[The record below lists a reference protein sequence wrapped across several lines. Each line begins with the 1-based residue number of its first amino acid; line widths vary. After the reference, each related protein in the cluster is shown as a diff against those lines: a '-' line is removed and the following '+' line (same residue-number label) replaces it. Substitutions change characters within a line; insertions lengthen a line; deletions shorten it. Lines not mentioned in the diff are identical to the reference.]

1 MKVYWYN
8 CIKRNTIAM
17 EGRAIAR
24 KYNRKGSQVGNC
36 LNPVRG
42 IRDQQK
48 RNGQKVVNH
57 AQKNRLKLRET
68 QAKNRALA
76 DAKNQKKQDKFV
88 MKRFKD
94 VKSRWVKPDVESR
107 DKQRDEY
114 IKQRSQEIQTARQ
127 AKDTARRT
135 LATSRRAEIENAPPS
150 RAPSTIAPNSPQAP
164 PASSQSTARR
174 NTPTRKARV
183 PTRSEITKL
192 APRSKKDFVKSNLMS
207 AVTSSP
213 PKPFAEDATQRVVH
227 EDYGTVPIYI
237 QERKA
242 EMAEVTRLAEEK
254 AEREKGCPPGMS
266 RMSDPERLQTLEV
279 LKKNKA
285 VGYDELAKLPM
296 TVETPSLKKRKNG
309 LERKLEQIEEAIK
322 IFSRSVVWVN
332 EDE

>member
-1 MKVYWYN
+1 
-8 CIKRNTIAM
+8 
-17 EGRAIAR
+17 
-24 KYNRKGSQVGNC
+24 
-36 LNPVRG
+36 
-42 IRDQQK
+42 
-48 RNGQKVVNH
+48 
-57 AQKNRLKLRET
+57 
-68 QAKNRALA
+68 
-76 DAKNQKKQDKFV
+76 
-88 MKRFKD
+88 
-94 VKSRWVKPDVESR
+94 
-107 DKQRDEY
+107 
-114 IKQRSQEIQTARQ
+114 
-127 AKDTARRT
+127 
-135 LATSRRAEIENAPPS
+135 
-150 RAPSTIAPNSPQAP
+150 
-164 PASSQSTARR
+164 
-174 NTPTRKARV
+174 
-183 PTRSEITKL
+183 
-192 APRSKKDFVKSNLMS
+192 MS

-213 PKPFAEDATQRVVH
+213 PKPFAEDVTQRVVH